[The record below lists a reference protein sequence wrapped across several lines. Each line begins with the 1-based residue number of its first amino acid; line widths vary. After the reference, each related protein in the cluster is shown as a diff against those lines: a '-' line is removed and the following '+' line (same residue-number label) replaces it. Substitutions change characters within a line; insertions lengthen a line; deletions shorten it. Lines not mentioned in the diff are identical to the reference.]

1 MKVRIFGGFAVLALV
16 AYAVVSA
23 VRTRPFSPAA
33 DVPRG
38 ALIYL
43 QIEDLPGFI
52 KLWNQ
57 SSFKEKYL
65 ESQNFDD
72 LSKRH
77 LGLKIASR
85 WQEFSDALG
94 MPIDADVVASLAD
107 KRAAIAVYDI
117 GMLDIVFVAPM
128 NDATFEATKLM
139 HGSDKFDSEQLDDG
153 TEIYRGDVDADKGR
167 QKQQILF
174 AHVKGRLIVATSE
187 KLLAQTV
194 SIITGRLK
202 KNALVDDPAFSTLAA
217 RITPKT
223 AAVWVDQTAL
233 NADYYFKR
241 YWLMSDIGSLKD
253 IRSGMFDLNISEK
266 EVVED
271 REFLLK
277 ESIAVAAVSPID
289 ARQLMS
295 RAPDDAPYYKIE
307 RATSAVMNSA
317 LASVV
322 SLGGQGNVSTA
333 SYTGRRFTDAS
344 YDDDYSSD
352 KFEKYINAT
361 DEDAVTAPLKD
372 DAEVY
377 LAASVES
384 AAPRAVL
391 TLERSHAEQ
400 EPLFVDFDRAVVVK
414 LASPRAFDRTGFEKA
429 LSDAL
434 ATRLLVRGQKLDS
447 QWVTKT
453 DKDVSWRELATPVLD
468 WDVDYAVQGDQLIV
482 SNEREFLSQ
491 VLATRG
497 RLSNAG
503 AGQYS
508 DITVLRPAKIRAD
521 FQSTFERLAPAA
533 DDFFTGNI
541 LSLFDSAPTIEK
553 IEKSRS
559 SQGNI
564 LREQLRIIL
573 RSDAQNEK
581 ATE

>member
-153 TEIYRGDVDADKGR
+153 TEIYRVDVDADKGR

-241 YWLMSDIGSLKD
+241 YWLMSDIGSLKN
-253 IRSGMFDLNISEK
+253 IRSGMFDLSISDK

-333 SYTGRRFTDAS
+333 S
-344 YDDDYSSD
+344 
-352 KFEKYINAT
+352 
-361 DEDAVTAPLKD
+361 
-372 DAEVY
+372 
-377 LAASVES
+377 
-384 AAPRAVL
+384 
-391 TLERSHAEQ
+391 
-400 EPLFVDFDRAVVVK
+400 
-414 LASPRAFDRTGFEKA
+414 
-429 LSDAL
+429 
-434 ATRLLVRGQKLDS
+434 
-447 QWVTKT
+447 
-453 DKDVSWRELATPVLD
+453 
-468 WDVDYAVQGDQLIV
+468 
-482 SNEREFLSQ
+482 
-491 VLATRG
+491 
-497 RLSNAG
+497 
-503 AGQYS
+503 
-508 DITVLRPAKIRAD
+508 
-521 FQSTFERLAPAA
+521 
-533 DDFFTGNI
+533 
-541 LSLFDSAPTIEK
+541 
-553 IEKSRS
+553 
-559 SQGNI
+559 
-564 LREQLRIIL
+564 
-573 RSDAQNEK
+573 
-581 ATE
+581 

>member
-85 WQEFSDALG
+85 WREFSDALG

-153 TEIYRGDVDADKGR
+153 TEIYRVDVDADKGR

-241 YWLMSDIGSLKD
+241 YWLMSDIGSLKN
-253 IRSGMFDLNISEK
+253 IRSGMFDLSISDK

-400 EPLFVDFDRAVVVK
+400 EPLFVDLDRAVVVK